1 MCKFIIFYGKMS
13 SIDFR
18 MQMLFSP
25 YSHNGLFS
33 LDVIIIIL
41 FLTDRQWRNA
51 PPRPVGPSRLPSAT
65 LRLEARAE
73 QGSHSTSVSWFDPWA
88 H

>member
-73 QGSHSTSVSWFDPWA
+73 RGSHSTSVSWFDPWA